1 MRAQLRIETVP
12 PVVLDVLETG
22 AERAALNGEVPSV
35 AVTLD
40 NARGEAAARLAVP
53 PLRARAVLLIDDVA
67 VFTGSVQAV
76 TLSDVATLSL
86 EG

>member
-1 MRAQLRIETVP
+1 MMTLRVETVP
-12 PVVLDVLETG
+12 PAVFAVLDAG
-22 AERAALNGEVPSV
+22 PQRAALNGEVPSV
-35 AVTLD
+35 SVVLD
-40 NARGEAAARLAVP
+40 NARGEAAARFAVP

-76 TLSDVATLSL
+76 TLAEVATLAL

>member
-1 MRAQLRIETVP
+1 MMTLRVETVP
-12 PVVLDVLETG
+12 PIVFAVLDAG
-22 AERAALNGEVPSV
+22 PQRAAINGEVPSV
-35 AVTLD
+35 SVVLD

-76 TLSDVATLSL
+76 TLADVATLSL